1 MPEESTVLKVSINIE
16 DTQFHRAH
24 ESFTYLDLAGA
35 GKIASTA
42 AGSAAI
48 VAKAVLPGPTFL
60 YSEFQF

>member
-1 MPEESTVLKVSINIE
+1 MEER
-16 DTQFHRAH
+16 QFHGAY

-48 VAKAVLPGPTFL
+48 VAKAVLPGPTSLDSKF
-60 YSEFQF
+60 